1 MKVAAIAVLQLLE
14 SISRFTNAATLP
26 VEHLSLSDETP
37 QTKERFDETTK
48 KYKEEGLCRT
58 YDKGPEI
65 TTCEV
70 KCGNLI
76 KDGPGP
82 EKPGSPGCIK
92 GPYIRP
98 DLTDPDGNKYSQGK
112 CSCNVPHEEQVI
124 DNTPLNLPVVDDI
137 GCQYIYQ
144 AFDSILSRGPQA
156 IPQDE
161 QSMDIGMSASI
172 EAAQTIAHSGKQADS
187 FLGWLDQ
194 PCDVGNYTKDVE
206 KIFNPLCD
214 AKYPLRESGPNTG
227 DSAIQK
233 IRRGIGKAAS
243 SVAKGVSKSIG
254 SEDASSESDNAAAD
268 ETTAEEEAADETTV
282 KEEVAEKEASDKAAS
297 DKAFADNAA
306 GKKAATEKASAE
318 KTATPNPEA
327 GEDSVSSKDSP
338 AEEDTESSED
348 DDDSAASSEDS
359 LAEEDTE
366 TLEDDDDSAASSED
380 SLAEED
386 TETLEDDDD
395 SAASSEDSLAE
406 EDTETLEDDDGSAA
420 SSEDSLAEEDTETLE
435 DDDTLATGED
445 TEADESDTGYD
456 SGYGT
461 SDSLERRAK
470 KLKTA
475 KSGKKTTGA
484 GSGKKDTAASSGKKD
499 TTADSGKKDTTAT
512 SGKKNTAATSGKK
525 DTTAT
530 SGKKDTA
537 ATSGKKDTTAS
548 SKDDSTTDSEST
560 SAAEAAFTTSS
571 SSKDAGDA
579 EEDSTTSL
587 SKGAGAGA
595 VKEDSTTTSEGD
607 DAALD
612 DSATDSGSAGASEEE
627 TDSGSKGATNSQ
639 KGSAESIEITSS
651 CPLKHKG
658 GTKGT
663 AKDKTL
669 GKRAPPPDVV
679 MRSAA
684 GYGKTRVGFV
694 ETEEAVSDDRIRQY
708 ARRGYEQ
715 IQDRFVGGDIIVAAL
730 HVSGVGVVV
739 ASSARALSPEAFAV
753 AERLK
758 TRAQNLLP
766 AYWEEVKD
774 RTHPSGLALNK
785 WHAEDVAMV
794 LGAACLARG
803 GETKIATF
811 GRYRPN
817 APLGPKPPCSGDN
830 APTKPPCRKVLNAME
845 VYIVPLQ

>member
-26 VEHLSLSDETP
+26 VEHLSLRDETP

-92 GPYIRP
+92 DPSIGP

-137 GCQYIYQ
+137 GCQYMYQ
-144 AFDSILSRGPQA
+144 AFDSILSQGPQA
-156 IPQDE
+156 ILQYE

-194 PCDVGNYTKDVE
+194 PCNVGNYTKDVE

-214 AKYPLRESGPNTG
+214 AKGPLRESGPNTG
-227 DSAIQK
+227 DNGIQK

-243 SVAKGVSKSIG
+243 SIAKGISKSIG
-254 SEDASSESDNAAAD
+254 SQDASSESDNAAA
-268 ETTAEEEAADETTV
+268 EEEAA
-282 KEEVAEKEASDKAAS
+282 DKAAS
-297 DKAFADNAA
+297 DKA
-306 GKKAATEKASAE
+306 ATEKALAE
-318 KTATPNPEA
+318 KKATTNPEA
-327 GEDSVSSKDSP
+327 GEDSKDSLAEEDTESSADDDDSAASSEDSL

-366 TLEDDDDSAASSED
+366 TLEDDD
-380 SLAEED
+380 
-386 TETLEDDDD
+386 
-395 SAASSEDSLAE
+395 
-406 EDTETLEDDDGSAA
+406 
-420 SSEDSLAEEDTETLE
+420 
-435 DDDTLATGED
+435 TLATEED

-456 SGYGT
+456 SGYST

-470 KLKTA
+470 KAKTA
-475 KSGKKTTGA
+475 KSGKKSTGA
-484 GSGKKDTAASSGKKD
+484 GSGKKDTAASSGKKDTAASSGKKD

-512 SGKKNTAATSGKK
+512 SGKK
-525 DTTAT
+525 DETAT

-548 SKDDSTTDSEST
+548 SGKKDTTASSGKKDTTAGSGKKDTTASSKDDSTTGSEST
-560 SAAEAAFTTSS
+560 SA
-571 SSKDAGDA
+571 A

-595 VKEDSTTTSEGD
+595 AKEDSTTTSEGDNAALGNSATDSKSAGASKEDSTTSLSKGAGAGTAKEDSTPTSEGD

-612 DSATDSGSAGASEEE
+612 DSATDSESAGASEEE

-639 KGSAESIEITSS
+639 KASAKSIEITSS

-669 GKRAPPPDVV
+669 GKRAPPPEIA
-679 MRSAA
+679 MSQAA
-684 GYGKTRVGFV
+684 NFGRTWVGHAA
-694 ETEEAVSDDRIRQY
+694 TEEVVSNNLLRRY

-715 IQDRFVGGDIIVAAL
+715 IQDRFDGGNIIVAAF

-739 ASSARALSPEAFAV
+739 ASSARASNDEAFVV

-758 TRAQNLLP
+758 ALAQTRLP
-766 AYWEEVKD
+766 AYWAIVRD
-774 RTHPSGLALNK
+774 RTHTSGLALAK

-794 LGAACLARG
+794 FGARFLACG
-803 GETKIATF
+803 GQTKMATY

-817 APLGPKPPCSGDN
+817 AELGPKPPCNGPG
-830 APTKPPCRKVLNAME
+830 AQLQPPCRDVLNAME
-845 VYIVPLQ
+845 VSIVPQQ

>member
-1 MKVAAIAVLQLLE
+1 MKVAAIAVIQLLE

-26 VEHLSLSDETP
+26 VEHLSLRDETP

-92 GPYIRP
+92 DPNIRP

-137 GCQYIYQ
+137 GCQYMYQ
-144 AFDSILSRGPQA
+144 AFDSILSQGPQA
-156 IPQDE
+156 IPQYE

-194 PCDVGNYTKDVE
+194 PCNVGNYTKDVE

-214 AKYPLRESGPNTG
+214 AKDPLRESGPNTG

-297 DKAFADNAA
+297 DKAASDKAASDKAFADNAA

-327 GEDSVSSKDSP
+327 GEDSVASKDSP

-366 TLEDDDDSAASSED
+366 TLKDDDD
-380 SLAEED
+380 
-386 TETLEDDDD
+386 
-395 SAASSEDSLAE
+395 
-406 EDTETLEDDDGSAA
+406 SAA

-470 KLKTA
+470 KPKTA

-612 DSATDSGSAGASEEE
+612 DSATDSESAGASEEE

-739 ASSARALSPEAFAV
+739 ASSARALSTEAFAV

-817 APLGPKPPCSGDN
+817 APLGPKPPCSGEN